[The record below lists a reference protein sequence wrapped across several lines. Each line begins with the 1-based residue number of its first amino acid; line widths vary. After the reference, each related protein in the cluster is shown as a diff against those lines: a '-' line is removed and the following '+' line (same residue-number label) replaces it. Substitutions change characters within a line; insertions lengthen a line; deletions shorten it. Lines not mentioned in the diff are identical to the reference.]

1 MSSQSI
7 EEAPKNI
14 VVWIRDNLGISHQK
28 GEDGRICQVVHRR
41 ELNPTNRREPLMRRL
56 GRRMGIQQQP
66 ELPSYVTAAA
76 KAYEYVKE
84 NYRKGGRVVILA
96 DSDVSP
102 DGVINA
108 ARLLAKCLFEDCP
121 PPDRVE
127 GLLHFK
133 PNDAG
138 QNRIPIKSDI
148 FGVSGFSDSGQHVT
162 VLNEDL
168 QAKFSSFSI
177 EHIICWNCDD
187 KSFSSCHT
195 ALTPAGHVKSKKASE
210 VCLCRDD
217 YPRWFGLQMYLTKEF
232 IDYIPEY
239 VPNWDIMDN
248 LVWEKDF
255 QPMAESE
262 DTSQGRP
269 ESEETTPLPGTRGER
284 PAGAHSTQLRKYNW
298 EDNDSRNMRSCL
310 LWEAYYD

>member
-102 DGVINA
+102 EGVINA
-108 ARLLAKCLFEDCP
+108 ARLLAKCLVRDLEISDKVYTYTIAFS
-121 PPDRVE
+121 
-127 GLLHFK
+127 LKTAHH
-133 PNDAG
+133 
-138 QNRIPIKSDI
+138 PI
-148 FGVSGFSDSGQHVT
+148 
-162 VLNEDL
+162 E
-168 QAKFSSFSI
+168 
-177 EHIICWNCDD
+177 
-187 KSFSSCHT
+187 
-195 ALTPAGHVKSKKASE
+195 
-210 VCLCRDD
+210 
-217 YPRWFGLQMYLTKEF
+217 
-232 IDYIPEY
+232 
-239 VPNWDIMDN
+239 
-248 LVWEKDF
+248 
-255 QPMAESE
+255 
-262 DTSQGRP
+262 
-269 ESEETTPLPGTRGER
+269 
-284 PAGAHSTQLRKYNW
+284 
-298 EDNDSRNMRSCL
+298 
-310 LWEAYYD
+310 

>member
-7 EEAPKNI
+7 EKEPKNI
-14 VVWIRDNLGISHQK
+14 VVWIRDNLGISHQE
-28 GEDGRICQVVHRR
+28 GEDGRIRQVVHRQ

-56 GRRMGIQQQP
+56 GRRIGIQQQP
-66 ELPSYVTAAA
+66 EFPPYVTTAA

-84 NYRKGGRVVILA
+84 NYRKGDRVVYVA
-96 DSDVSP
+96 RSDSDVSP
-102 DGVINA
+102 DGVVNA
-108 ARLLAKCLFEDCP
+108 SQLLAKCLFGDCP

-133 PNDAG
+133 PNDVG
-138 QNRIPIKSDI
+138 QNRIPIKC
-148 FGVSGFSDSGQHVT
+148 FVLGVSGFSDSGQHVT

-168 QAKFSSFSI
+168 QT
-177 EHIICWNCDD
+177 N
-187 KSFSSCHT
+187 CHT

-210 VCLCRDD
+210 GFILLTKLMSSSNFPVQVCLCRDD

-262 DTSQGRP
+262 DISQDRP
-269 ESEETTPLPGTRGER
+269 GSEDITPLPGSRGER

-310 LWEAYYD
+310 LWEAHYD